1 MWELLTVGV
10 RCNMGLVVIHKED
23 VALHSSRGFKGL
35 VFLIFRCAIN
45 LVSLFTFSDFQ
56 LIYFLPFFFLWVFVL
71 VLAMEKILLR
81 DRNGTQPSRREL
93 EVSSRRTHLSG
104 FVFCLQLEYLFTS

>member
-35 VFLIFRCAIN
+35 GFFLIFRCAIN
-45 LVSLFTFSDFQ
+45 LVSLFNFSDFPID
-56 LIYFLPFFFLWVFVL
+56 LFFCPFF
-71 VLAMEKILLR
+71 M
-81 DRNGTQPSRREL
+81 G
-93 EVSSRRTHLSG
+93 
-104 FVFCLQLEYLFTS
+104 FCLFWF

>member
-35 VFLIFRCAIN
+35 VFLIFRWAIN

-56 LIYFLPFFFLWVFVL
+56 LIYFLPFV
-71 VLAMEKILLR
+71 M
-81 DRNGTQPSRREL
+81 
-93 EVSSRRTHLSG
+93 G
-104 FVFCLQLEYLFTS
+104 FCFGFSYGKDFAQRS

>member
-35 VFLIFRCAIN
+35 GFFLIFRCAIN

-56 LIYFLPFFFLWVFVL
+56 LIYFFALFLFYF
-71 VLAMEKILLR
+71 M
-81 DRNGTQPSRREL
+81 
-93 EVSSRRTHLSG
+93 G
-104 FVFCLQLEYLFTS
+104 FCWFWF